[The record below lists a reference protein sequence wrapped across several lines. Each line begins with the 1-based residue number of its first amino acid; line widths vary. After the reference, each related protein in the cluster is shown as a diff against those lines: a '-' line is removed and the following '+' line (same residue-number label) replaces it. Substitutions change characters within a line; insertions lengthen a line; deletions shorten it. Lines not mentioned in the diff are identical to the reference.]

1 MDAEEQVVE
10 MKSEFIEA
18 QEYRPGRI
26 LIVDDE
32 KPPRQLLKQIL
43 QAEGHE
49 VRDAESA
56 DQACAMIEEHAP
68 DVILMDVMMPGRTG
82 FELCRELKSRHDTAH
97 IPILLISGLT
107 DRDDRLKGI
116 EAGANDFIGKP
127 IDVRNVMLRV
137 RNAVYSK
144 HLHDRVDAAYREL
157 KKLEELRDNL
167 THMIIHDLRSPLT
180 GALGY
185 LELLQLTA
193 EDKLDAEERE
203 TLESIYK
210 IVDIVMNMIN
220 SVLDV
225 NRLEQDQ
232 MPVNKEQV
240 DLVPMINDV
249 LDMLTPKT
257 AKHIMTFKQADES
270 LSAYCDPVITR
281 RVITNL
287 VMNAASF
294 TPPNTEVEISIQ
306 PAPQEVIVQF
316 KDNGPGV
323 RSEDQGKIFD
333 KFGFAGDRKE
343 RKQHS
348 VGLGLAFC
356 KLAMESQGGK
366 IGLYSKEGEGSTFWV
381 SFPVE

>member
-1 MDAEEQVVE
+1 MTFPE
-10 MKSEFIEA
+10 MVTN
-18 QEYRPGRI
+18 EYRPGRI

-32 KPPRQLLKQIL
+32 RPPRQLLKQIL

-56 DQACAMIEEHAP
+56 DQACEMIDEHLP

-82 FELCRELKSRHDTAH
+82 FELCRELKARHDTAH
-97 IPILLISGLT
+97 IPILLISGLS

-127 IDVRNVMLRV
+127 LDVRNVTLRV

-157 KKLEELRDNL
+157 KALEELRDNL

-180 GALGY
+180 GVMGY
-185 LELLQLTA
+185 MELLQMTA

-203 TLESIYK
+203 TLESVYK
-210 IVDIVMNMIN
+210 ITDIVMAMIN

-225 NRLEQDQ
+225 NRLEQNQ
-232 MPVNKEQV
+232 MPVSKKPT
-240 DLVPMINDV
+240 DLVPIINEV
-249 LDMLTPKT
+249 LRMLTPKT
-257 AKHIMTFKQADES
+257 AKHIIRFDQADDS
-270 LSAYCDPVITR
+270 VTAFCDPNITH
-281 RVITNL
+281 RVFTNL
-287 VMNAASF
+287 IMNAAAF
-294 TPPNTEVEISIQ
+294 TPPNSEIVIRIEPTPKEVVMQ
-306 PAPQEVIVQF
+306 V
-316 KDNGPGV
+316 KDNGPGIAP
-323 RSEDQGKIFD
+323 EDQKKVFD
-333 KFGFAGDRKE
+333 KFGFAGSPED

-356 KLAMESQGGK
+356 KLAMESQGGR
-366 IGLYSKEGEGSTFWV
+366 IGLYSKEREGSTFWV
-381 SFPVE
+381 AFPSE